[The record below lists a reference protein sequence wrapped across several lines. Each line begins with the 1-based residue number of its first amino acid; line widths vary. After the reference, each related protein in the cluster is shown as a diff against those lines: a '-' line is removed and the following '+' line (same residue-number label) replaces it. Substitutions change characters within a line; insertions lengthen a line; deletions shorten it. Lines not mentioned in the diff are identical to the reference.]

1 MTWQKDKYERN
12 LMSKHFPWLFSLK
25 LTILKPKIENEGIW
39 NSNGDI
45 TTRKS
50 VACSYCYIFLG
61 ISLKKW
67 HIILRNNSEI
77 AGTLNRRAD
86 NFIGVHYYSTKKAL
100 NILASCCCCCRDR
113 DRCKNDEGERGRNGR
128 WKNDRPPGTIVGGC
142 SCTQLGMAWLIKGGS
157 RDETRNRWTHCDGH
171 WREIARLL
179 AAAIKKGD
187 AGWLATEA

>member
-1 MTWQKDKYERN
+1 
-12 LMSKHFPWLFSLK
+12 MSKHFPWLFSLK

-50 VACSYCYIFLG
+50 VACSDCYTFLE

-86 NFIGVHYYSTKKAL
+86 NFIGVFEYS
-100 NILASCCCCCRDR
+100 
-113 DRCKNDEGERGRNGR
+113 KNAN
-128 WKNDRPPGTIVGGC
+128 KF
-142 SCTQLGMAWLIKGGS
+142 
-157 RDETRNRWTHCDGH
+157 
-171 WREIARLL
+171 
-179 AAAIKKGD
+179 
-187 AGWLATEA
+187 

>member
-1 MTWQKDKYERN
+1 
-12 LMSKHFPWLFSLK
+12 MSKHFPWLFSLK

-77 AGTLNRRAD
+77 VGTLNRRAD
-86 NFIGVHYYSTKKAL
+86 NFIGVKQQTRSKLKIKNSHKILGPRDQSRRSFRSNL
-100 NILASCCCCCRDR
+100 FFVGMLASKKESNRTV
-113 DRCKNDEGERGRNGR
+113 KNLFFIFYFLAQALFLRILNF
-128 WKNDRPPGTIVGGC
+128 I
-142 SCTQLGMAWLIKGGS
+142 TQWPFVKLKIMLLIMPTPEKFS
-157 RDETRNRWTHCDGH
+157 LSIKTNEVWPLSETECFR
-171 WREIARLL
+171 
-179 AAAIKKGD
+179 
-187 AGWLATEA
+187 

>member
-1 MTWQKDKYERN
+1 
-12 LMSKHFPWLFSLK
+12 MSKHFPWLFSLK

-61 ISLKKW
+61 ILLKKW

-86 NFIGVHYYSTKKAL
+86 NFIGVISALCTENITIYYNS
-100 NILASCCCCCRDR
+100 LA
-113 DRCKNDEGERGRNGR
+113 
-128 WKNDRPPGTIVGGC
+128 I
-142 SCTQLGMAWLIKGGS
+142 
-157 RDETRNRWTHCDGH
+157 
-171 WREIARLL
+171 
-179 AAAIKKGD
+179 
-187 AGWLATEA
+187 